1 MSLNTISKNDED
13 DLALARQIS
22 FDGWRQGSVFDPR
35 GVLNKISV
43 AENEISLSNN
53 EFLIICTQSCA
64 LVSRRF
70 EADPYAEAMI
80 VKLIDDYNPRSQEAT
95 GKNQRKLQIR
105 LLDHPKF
112 KCIECD
118 INKRF
123 MFNRKRLLE
132 MHPSKELNLEE
143 NAGDKFAGWYGR
155 SITRT
160 ALPDLLVERMGGL
173 SKIIKK
179 CLEKKFYDDQGI
191 LSPIHESVIY
201 QYIDW
206 QPRKET
212 PIDLFTL
219 RFFFLCANPETEENL
234 DREFTEK
241 LSSYQ
246 SVAGKDGLKIIEI
259 TCKTD
264 DSTFIRDLY
273 QYVYLSDLD
282 YLSDLGEICKAPPKK
297 TQANS

>member
-1 MSLNTISKNDED
+1 MSLNTISQNNED

-22 FDGWRQGSVFDPR
+22 FDNWRQGSVFDPR
-35 GVLNKISV
+35 GVLNKITI
-43 AENEISLSNN
+43 AENETSLSDN
-53 EFLIICTQSCA
+53 EFLIICTQSCS

-70 EADPYAEAMI
+70 DVDPYAEAMV
-80 VKLIDDYNPRSQEAT
+80 VKLIGEYNPRSQEAT
-95 GKNQRKLQIR
+95 GKNQRKLQIK
-105 LLDHPKF
+105 LLDDPKY

-132 MHPSKELNLEE
+132 MRPSKELNLEE

-160 ALPDLLVERMGGL
+160 ALPDLLVERMGNL

-191 LSPIHESVIY
+191 LSPIHESVPY

-206 QPRKET
+206 QPRKEK
-212 PIDLFTL
+212 PEGLFTL

-234 DREFTEK
+234 DKELTEK
-241 LSSYQ
+241 LSSYR
-246 SVAGKDGLKIIEI
+246 SEEGKDDLKIMEI
-259 TCKTD
+259 VCKTD
-264 DSTFIRDLY
+264 DSTFVRDLY
-273 QYVYLSDLD
+273 PYEKLSDLD
-282 YLSDLGEICKAPPKK
+282 YLSDLGEICKAPPEKK
-297 TQANS
+297 